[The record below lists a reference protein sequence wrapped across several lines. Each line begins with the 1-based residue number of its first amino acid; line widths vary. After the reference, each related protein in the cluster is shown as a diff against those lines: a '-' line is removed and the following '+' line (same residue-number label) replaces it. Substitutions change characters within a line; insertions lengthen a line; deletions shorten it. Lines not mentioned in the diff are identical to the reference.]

1 MASDQRVVLRS
12 SWPATFA
19 NISPI
24 LVALVAVQIADR
36 SVGQAIVVIVAVAS
50 VAAVFRDLLYIE
62 LTPQGLDI
70 HRFGLRR
77 VPWQDISSVEL
88 VNRFGGHNLR
98 IHEVARQ
105 RGRYLPAPRGSFGVG
120 KQETAQ
126 ASDLIEQ
133 WRQAYSNRPLP
144 IVPHPTS
151 PPAIPGGP
159 DDPWRSPEE

>member
-1 MASDQRVVLRS
+1 MSSDQRVVLRS

-19 NISPI
+19 NSSPI
-24 LVALVAVQIADR
+24 LVVLLAVQIADR
-36 SVGQAIVVIVAVAS
+36 SVGPAIVVIIA
-50 VAAVFRDLLYIE
+50 VAAVTAVFRHLLSIE

-105 RGRYLPAPRGSFGVG
+105 RGRYLPAPRGSFGIG

-126 ASDLIEQ
+126 ARDLIEQ
-133 WRQAYSNRPLP
+133 WRQAYSNRPQP

-151 PPAIPGGP
+151 PPATAGGP
-159 DDPWRSPEE
+159 NDPWRSPEG

>member
-1 MASDQRVVLRS
+1 MSSDQRVVLRS

-19 NISPI
+19 NSAPI
-24 LVALVAVQIADR
+24 FVILVAVQIADR
-36 SVGQAIVVIVAVAS
+36 SVGQAIVVIIAVAA
-50 VAAVFRDLLYIE
+50 VTAVFRDLLYIE

-88 VNRFGGHNLR
+88 VNRFGGHNVR

-105 RGRYLPAPRGSFGVG
+105 RGRYLPAPRGSFGIG
-120 KQETAQ
+120 KQEAAQ
-126 ASDLIEQ
+126 ARDLIEQ
-133 WRQAYSNRPLP
+133 WRQAYSDRPLP

-151 PPAIPGGP
+151 PAATPGGP
-159 DDPWRSPEE
+159 DDPWRSPKK